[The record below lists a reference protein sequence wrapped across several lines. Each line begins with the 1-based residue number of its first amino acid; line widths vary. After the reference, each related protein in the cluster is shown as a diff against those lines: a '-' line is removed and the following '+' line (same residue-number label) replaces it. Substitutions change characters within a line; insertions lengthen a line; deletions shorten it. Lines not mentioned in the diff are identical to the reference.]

1 MKTIFGQQLDDV
13 HKILIVRLRSIGDMI
28 LIGPAVAAL
37 RKAYPGAEIT
47 VLSEP
52 LCLPVVERN
61 PLYDRVIIFNIQGLK
76 QCPKKQVAAEYF
88 KFSRFL
94 HKKRFDLAVDFHG
107 GPRAAGITL
116 LCGSRHRL
124 GYDLRGRRW
133 AYTIRNEVPI
143 GDPMYLTH
151 LKLIRAIGVLDQV
164 PVDDNLLFPLLS
176 AERQWAEEY
185 IREKVHGLKS
195 ELSMKIVVFHI
206 GGRFDFKCWPRE
218 CFIELGQKLVRDEN
232 VTILLVGGPDDY
244 LKSSQVALEVGPSA
258 HSLAGTISLGRTGA
272 ILEKAD
278 LMVCNDSG
286 PMHIA
291 EALGTPIVCLF
302 GPTDPGIWAPVGQHN
317 QVICYADKDHV
328 PANDPTFTEDKGQG
342 ISRIPVEHV
351 YGACRDILRSIIPG
365 KQHLD
370 R

>member
-218 CFIELGQKLVRDEN
+218 CFIELVKNSYGMKTLLYFWWAVRM
-232 VTILLVGGPDDY
+232 
-244 LKSSQVALEVGPSA
+244 
-258 HSLAGTISLGRTGA
+258 TISNPARWPWRWGQVLTHWLGRF
-272 ILEKAD
+272 
-278 LMVCNDSG
+278 
-286 PMHIA
+286 H
-291 EALGTPIVCLF
+291 LGERELF
-302 GPTDPGIWAPVGQHN
+302 S
-317 QVICYADKDHV
+317 K
-328 PANDPTFTEDKGQG
+328 KR
-342 ISRIPVEHV
+342 ISWCATIPVPCISPKLSGLLSYV
-351 YGACRDILRSIIPG
+351 YLVPLIRESGRLSGSTI
-365 KQHLD
+365 K
-370 R
+370 